1 MMNIKKVTLQNKI
14 YKTEQE
20 LFRIVTLK
28 AGSIY
33 SEERWNTRKSAQVA
47 SASSLVSFLDR
58 YT

>member
-28 AGSIY
+28 AVFIQEVFIQRSVGTP
-33 SEERWNTRKSAQVA
+33 EHHPKWQVPPHWSA
-47 SASSLVSFLDR
+47 F
-58 YT
+58 